1 MPSEKEEPASE
12 ARLIG
17 ALASAVPGDEDQEL
31 SILGLLARLDLATK
45 PHGEG
50 LSTKGLIA
58 LLEALE
64 AEFLK
69 ALHPSNSPFAVEVPH
84 PALSV
89 LDKAIAALEGLL
101 AGDRPHKAF
110 GRQVPGSAALPLAV
124 LEADDWL
131 LRQVDLIM
139 IARGYRYRSKAENEV
154 AATLRKD
161 GITRNG
167 KPFSAAYLKGIRRR
181 RDDRIRQKNPRVR
194 RANRAME

>member
-12 ARLIG
+12 ARLTG

-101 AGDRPHKAF
+101 AGDKPPKAF
-110 GRQVPGSAALPLAV
+110 ERQIWGSAALSQARR
-124 LEADDWL
+124 AWDDWL
-131 LRQVDLIM
+131 LRQVDHVM
-139 IARGYRYRSKAENEV
+139 ESRGFRHRTKAEYEV
-154 AATLRKD
+154 AAVLRKE
-161 GITRNG
+161 GVTRKGRPITG
-167 KPFSAAYLKGIRRR
+167 KDLKDLRRR
-181 RDDRIRQKNPRVR
+181 RDDRISKKNPRVR
-194 RANRAME
+194 RAIADLD